1 MITII
6 EAKTKKQLK
15 EFIKFPFQLYKD
27 NPYWVPPL
35 ISDEMEAFDQNKN
48 PVFKNAEAYF
58 YLAYCNNKIVGRIAA
73 IINWDEVRQLGKKKT
88 RFGWFEVID
97 DVEVTELLIGKV
109 TELGLKNHMD
119 HIEGPMGFSNL
130 DKVGCLTEG
139 FDQLST
145 AIGWYTPPYYVTHF
159 EKLGFKVEK
168 KYIES
173 EFSFEGVAYEPIK
186 KAADLVKK
194 RYGFKSIN
202 FTNTKEIEP
211 YVDRMFELF
220 NKTYVKLQSFVA
232 ISKDQIDY
240 FKKKYIPFVNPEYIK
255 FVEDINGDIIGFAI
269 VMPNYA
275 YAQQAIKGKL
285 FPFGFLKMLH
295 AKKNNK
301 EAVFYLIGIAPEY
314 QSKGVT
320 AVIFEE
326 YHKVFTTRGIT
337 KCIRT
342 PELEENMAIQNL
354 WKNFNPKIT
363 KKRCTFSRSIS

>member
-6 EAKTKKQLK
+6 EAKTKKQIK
-15 EFIKFPFQLYKD
+15 EFIKFPFQLYKN

-35 ISDEMEAFDQNKN
+35 ISDEMETFDKNKN
-48 PVFKNAEAYF
+48 PVFKNAEVHF
-58 YLAYCNNKIVGRIAA
+58 YLAYLNNEIVGRVAA
-73 IINWDEVRQLGKKKT
+73 IINWDEVEQLGRKKT

-97 DVEVTELLIGKV
+97 NIEITKQLIEKV
-109 TELGLKNHMD
+109 RALGLKNQMD

-130 DKVGCLTEG
+130 DKVGFLTEG
-139 FDQLST
+139 YDQIST
-145 AIGWYTPPYYVTHF
+145 AIGWYTPSYYIKHF
-159 EKLGFKVEK
+159 EELGFKVEK

-173 EFSFEGVAYEPIK
+173 EFSFHEVAYEPIK
-186 KAADLVKK
+186 KASDIVKK

-202 FTNTKEIEP
+202 FSNTKEIEP

-220 NKTYVKLQSFVA
+220 NKTYVKLQSFVT
-232 ISKDQIDY
+232 INKDQVNY

-255 FVEDINGDIIGFAI
+255 FVEDINGNIIAFAI

-275 YAQQAIKGKL
+275 PAQQAIKGKL
-285 FPFGFLKMLH
+285 FPFGFLKMLQ
-295 AKKNNK
+295 AKKYNK

-326 YHKVFTTRGIT
+326 YHKVFTKKGVT
-337 KCIRT
+337 KCVRT
-342 PELEENMAIQNL
+342 PELEENAAIQNL

-363 KKRCTFSRSIS
+363 KRRCTYSKDI